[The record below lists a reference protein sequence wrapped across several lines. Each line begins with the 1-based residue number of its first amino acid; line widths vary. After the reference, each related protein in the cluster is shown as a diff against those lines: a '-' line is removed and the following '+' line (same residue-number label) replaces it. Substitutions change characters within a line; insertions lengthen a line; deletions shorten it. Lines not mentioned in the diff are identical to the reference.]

1 MGLLLRIPINRT
13 SVVVV
18 ITDMKKRELDSSYW
32 LTLQNRVLNHGFV
45 TVTTNPETG
54 EQKWKATPRG
64 LKAYQTVLDLTKRK
78 RLFNRMKRHR
88 RPYGKGPNP
97 LKSN

>member
-1 MGLLLRIPINRT
+1 
-13 SVVVV
+13 
-18 ITDMKKRELDSSYW
+18 MKKRELDFSYW
-32 LTLQNRVLNHGFV
+32 LRLQNRVLNYGFV
-45 TVTTNPETG
+45 TVTKNG
-54 EQKWKATPRG
+54 QYVATARG
-64 LKAYQTVLDLTKRK
+64 LKAYQTVLHLTKRK

>member
-1 MGLLLRIPINRT
+1 
-13 SVVVV
+13 
-18 ITDMKKRELDSSYW
+18 MKKRELDSSYW

-78 RLFNRMKRHR
+78 RLF
-88 RPYGKGPNP
+88 KGPNP

>member
-1 MGLLLRIPINRT
+1 
-13 SVVVV
+13 
-18 ITDMKKRELDSSYW
+18 MKKRELDFSYW
-32 LTLQNRVLNHGFV
+32 LRLQNRVLNYGFV
-45 TVTTNPETG
+45 TVTKNG
-54 EQKWKATPRG
+54 QYVATARG

-78 RLFNRMKRHR
+78 RLFNRMKRHS

>member
-1 MGLLLRIPINRT
+1 
-13 SVVVV
+13 
-18 ITDMKKRELDSSYW
+18 MKKRELDSSYW
-32 LTLQNRVLNHGFV
+32 LTLQNRVLNYGFV

-64 LKAYQTVLDLTKRK
+64 LEMYQTVLDLTKRK
-78 RLFNRMKRHR
+78 RLF
-88 RPYGKGPNP
+88 KGPNP

>member
-1 MGLLLRIPINRT
+1 
-13 SVVVV
+13 
-18 ITDMKKRELDSSYW
+18 MKKRELDFSYW
-32 LTLQNRVLNHGFV
+32 LRLQNRVFNYGFV
-45 TVTTNPETG
+45 TVTKNG
-54 EQKWKATPRG
+54 QYVATARG

-88 RPYGKGPNP
+88 HPYGKGPNP